1 MQYPRRSSKIEKRR
15 STSHFFVSARK
26 ISTFYYYGTTCC
38 TKINEKKWN
47 IPWRKIRKKI
57 ESRMISNLSTKLKTI
72 VNALNWIMMNL
83 KMHHKYSKYL
93 VLFLCNSTIQI
104 TLISNIILQVQ
115 NVKQLHIKS
124 GTNSKPTS
132 MLVDKETAVS

>member
-1 MQYPRRSSKIEKRR
+1 
-15 STSHFFVSARK
+15 
-26 ISTFYYYGTTCC
+26 
-38 TKINEKKWN
+38 
-47 IPWRKIRKKI
+47 
-57 ESRMISNLSTKLKTI
+57 
-72 VNALNWIMMNL
+72 MMNL